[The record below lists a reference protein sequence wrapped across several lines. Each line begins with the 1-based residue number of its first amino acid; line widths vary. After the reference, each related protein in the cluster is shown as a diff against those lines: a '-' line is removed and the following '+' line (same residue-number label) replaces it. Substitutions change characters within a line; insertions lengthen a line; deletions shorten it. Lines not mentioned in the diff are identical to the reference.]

1 MKRIALCAALSV
13 LFLFALALESAA
25 TQVAVRRAGGQ
36 GWGAKT
42 LYGSL
47 FDASTVESLHGVVVE
62 VEVFTPLRQMGW
74 GLLVTVQTQDAI
86 LPVHVGPGWYLED
99 LQFKILPGDKV
110 QVRGSRIKF
119 EEKPAIIATEIT
131 VGEKRFIF
139 RRDNGLPLWSEDEE
153 TS

>member
-1 MKRIALCAALSV
+1 MKRIGLSVALSMVV
-13 LFLFALALESAA
+13 LLAPALESAA

-47 FDASTVESLHGVVVE
+47 FDPATVESFHGEVLD

-74 GLLVTVQTQDAI
+74 GLLVTVKTKDGVV
-86 LPVHVGPGWYLED
+86 PVHIGPGWFLD
-99 LQFKILPGDKV
+99 DIQLKILPGDKV

-119 EEKPAIIATEIT
+119 DEKPAVIATEVT
-131 VGEKRFIF
+131 VGEKRFIL
-139 RRDNGLPLWSEDEE
+139 RRDDGLPVWSEDDEA
-153 TS
+153 S